1 MSDYFMMG
9 GYGLYIW
16 SSYAITAVAMV
27 FLLVTSLR
35 GLGQS
40 RIELDQLET
49 LLKSRRPRRSKS
61 RDARP

>member
-1 MSDYFMMG
+1 MSDYFMME